1 MPQNSK
7 SHIADNPFAMT
18 PNEKRVSLSLAC
30 VFALRMLGLFLI
42 LPVFSPYASHLPGGE
57 NAFYVGLALGI
68 YGLTQCFLQIPFG
81 VASDRY
87 GRKLIIITG
96 LVLFILGSVV
106 AALATNIGWVIVGR
120 ALQGGGAISAV
131 ITAFISDSVRD
142 TIITK
147 SMAFVGASIGVTFAL
162 SLVLAPP
169 LAKLWGVPG
178 LFWLTALL
186 TAMAVLLVS
195 RLPAPPI
202 AKSETEKVDPT
213 KRPHWTKI
221 IFNAQLLRLNAGIF
235 FLHATQ
241 MALFVVVPPRLVSMS
256 LPVFQHWHI
265 YLPAV
270 FIGFAIMFKP
280 IAWAE
285 KSRRV
290 IKLLRITVFLLGVVF
305 GLFTFLMHSIWEISF
320 LMTLFFACFNILEAT
335 MPGLISRT
343 APKEAKG
350 LALGVYNT
358 TQSLGLFAGGALCG
372 LLSQHFS
379 AETVFVVSAFAM
391 LVWLFLT
398 CGQNE
403 PTARQKA

>member
-1 MPQNSK
+1 MPSSSK
-7 SHIADNPFAMT
+7 NHIADNPFAMT
-18 PNEKRVSLSLAC
+18 SNEKRVSLSLAC

-42 LPVFSPYASHLPGGE
+42 LPVFSVYASHLPGGE

-87 GRKLIIITG
+87 GRKPIIMAG
-96 LVLFILGSVV
+96 LALFILGSVV

-142 TIITK
+142 TVITK

-169 LAKLWGVPG
+169 LARLWGVPG
-178 LFWLTALL
+178 LFWLTAILS
-186 TAMAVLLVS
+186 TMAVLLVC
-195 RLPAPPI
+195 RLPTPPI
-202 AKSETEKVDPT
+202 VKNEENETISIE
-213 KRPHWTKI
+213 RPHWTKI
-221 IFNAQLLRLNAGIF
+221 IFNPQLLRLNAGIF

-241 MALFVVVPPRLVSMS
+241 MALFVVVPPRLVSMG

-285 KSRRV
+285 KNRRV

-343 APKEAKG
+343 APKQAKG

-358 TQSLGLFAGGALCG
+358 TQSLGLFAGGALG
-372 LLSQHFS
+372 SLLSQHFS

-391 LVWLFLT
+391 LVWFFLT
-398 CGQNE
+398 CGQHE
-403 PTARQKA
+403 PPARQKA

>member
-1 MPQNSK
+1 M
-7 SHIADNPFAMT
+7 
-18 PNEKRVSLSLAC
+18 
-30 VFALRMLGLFLI
+30 
-42 LPVFSPYASHLPGGE
+42 
-57 NAFYVGLALGI
+57 
-68 YGLTQCFLQIPFG
+68 
-81 VASDRY
+81 
-87 GRKLIIITG
+87 
-96 LVLFILGSVV
+96 V

-285 KSRRV
+285 KNRRV

-358 TQSLGLFAGGALCG
+358 TQSLGLFAGGALGG